1 MTEHPITEHEK
12 TEHPLF
18 ALATESY
25 VLLSTF
31 RTTGVAVGTPV
42 WVARD
47 GDRLL
52 VTTGATSGKVKRLA
66 HTARVELTAC
76 SMRGIVSADAPVVTG
91 YATVTTDPVTL
102 ARLDAV
108 LLQKYGLQYRA
119 LRAAR
124 KRAAASVALVIT
136 PNGPLPA

>member
-1 MTEHPITEHEK
+1 MHQAPN
-12 TEHPLF
+12 TEHPLL
-18 ALATESY
+18 ALATEQY

-66 HTARVELTAC
+66 HTDRVELMPC
-76 SMRGIVSADAPVVTG
+76 SMRGSVSESAAPVTG
-91 YATVTTDPVTL
+91 YATVTSDPTTL
-102 ARLDAV
+102 ARLDAA
-108 LLQKYGLQYRA
+108 LLAKYGLKYRA
-119 LRAAR
+119 IRATQ
-124 KRAAASVALVIT
+124 KRSAPSVVVVIT
-136 PNGPLPA
+136 PDAQIPA